1 MSNQPSGSPLHRIKP
16 TQDTK
21 FHIDYSWWDNQ
32 QAELQTYIL
41 SLLPEAYR
49 EMLQNKQDEKL
60 DWVDPETAEVHQID
74 PMQQALREA
83 FNTVDFTQMPLV
95 DAVFRVFLTNGN
107 KPLSPNELEAIIG
120 RPANTILRTLAG
132 TGGRVYRGLRPA
144 HVE

>member
-60 DWVDPETAEVHQID
+60 DWVDPETAEVHPID

-83 FNTVDFTQMPLV
+83 FNNVDFTQMPLV
-95 DAVFRVFLTNGN
+95 DGVFRVFLTNGN

-144 HVE
+144 LVE

>member
-16 TQDTK
+16 TPETK
-21 FHIDYSWWDNQ
+21 FHIDYGWWDNQ

-60 DWVDPETAEVHQID
+60 DWVDPNTAEVQQID

-83 FNTVDFTQMPLV
+83 FNNVDFTQMPLV
-95 DAVFRVFLTNGN
+95 DAVFRIFLTNSN
-107 KPLSPNELEAIIG
+107 KPLSPIELEAIIG
-120 RPANTILRTLAG
+120 RPATTILRTLAG
-132 TGGRVYRGLRPA
+132 TRVYRGLRPA
-144 HVE
+144 MVDE